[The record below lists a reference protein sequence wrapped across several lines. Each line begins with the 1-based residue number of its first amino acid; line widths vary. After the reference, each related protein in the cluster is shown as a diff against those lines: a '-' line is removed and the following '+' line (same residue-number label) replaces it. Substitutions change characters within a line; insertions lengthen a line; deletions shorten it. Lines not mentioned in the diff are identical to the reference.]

1 MAIDQNQLR
10 TYITK
15 LRRNKMLRKRILQHL
30 AIAINKHRLHKLM
43 LDSGHTPETLYLETE
58 KFGAFEA
65 HALSKLE
72 LAFRKLLRSGEL
84 WKEAALWYLTQ
95 HDNWQYNHNLQ
106 SEAAILPYLAILP
119 DPKRPGEDSWIEA
132 QLLSQL
138 ASRLAHQLLEQQDWK
153 SLSVEELELLLG
165 AAPVVSPA
173 APPTVD
179 LKETQEETA
188 ALDRLINPVVYTFN
202 YPSLADQEFSP
213 WKLVSGD
220 CFLEY
225 IIQASQSNSHQVE
238 TVFSKVAWEM
248 LQRLGPETTY
258 LFLTLASLAS
268 EATNPWK
275 GGFQVKATELI
286 KRINWGKHTDLTT
299 EKKLKRIYS
308 LVQLI
313 GDLSISIIQKD
324 VGKKSYIIANS
335 KLLILEE
342 FQFVGNLRKADQDH
356 KLGEESIE
364 PDRPDELI
372 LRIRVG
378 YWIKHFLNKPGQ
390 ATDLEGLRRY
400 GYLAKST
407 LTINPYTNQLATK
420 LSIFLTSMSQIR
432 TNVRYQTRS
441 ILEAVE
447 SREFIG
453 AVQRDLKHYDRLLEE
468 WNDAL
473 LTLARLGWEIKF
485 DPKTYP
491 RSLQPSWSQTEGSP
505 THTQVRPKEWL
516 SLWLNAQL
524 TITPTTLIQ
533 HRLEAS
539 KTLSTAHHEFDPSLA
554 GNQQQGHTPQLIPG
568 YALEMA
574 LAAKGLSKAELA
586 KQMQLDRSLVSHW
599 VKGSRSIQPNHREQL
614 WQLLGQE
621 LQQVTGIRH

>member
-15 LRRNKMLRKRILQHL
+15 LRRHKVLRKRVLQHL
-30 AIAINKHRLHKLM
+30 AIAINKHRLNKLM
-43 LDSGHTPETLYLETE
+43 LDSGHTLETLYLETE

-65 HALSKLE
+65 SALDKLE
-72 LAFRKLLRSGEL
+72 LAFRKPLRSGEL
-84 WKEAALWYLTQ
+84 WKEAALRFLAQ
-95 HDNWQYNHNLQ
+95 HDLWQRTYDFQ
-106 SEAAILPYLAILP
+106 SEITIPTSLAILP

-138 ASRLAHQLLEQQDWK
+138 AFHLAHKLLKLRDWEV
-153 SLSVEELELLLG
+153 LSVEDLEVLLG
-165 AAPVVSPA
+165 ANDAALPA
-173 APPTVD
+173 AQPPVD
-179 LKETQEETA
+179 VEEIQEELG
-188 ALDRLINPVVYTFN
+188 ALDRLTNPVAYIPN
-202 YPSLADQEFSP
+202 YPLLADQELSP
-213 WKLVSGD
+213 WKRVAGD

-225 IIQASQSNSHQVE
+225 SIQNNQSNSHQVE
-238 TVFSKVAWEM
+238 IVFGQVAWEM

-268 EATNPWK
+268 EAATPWK
-275 GGFQVKATELI
+275 GGFQVKVTELI
-286 KRINWGKHTDLTT
+286 KRINWEKYTDSTT

-313 GDLSISIIQKD
+313 RDLSISIIQKD
-324 VGKKSYIIANS
+324 IGKKAYTISSS

-342 FQFVGNLRKADQDH
+342 FQFIGSLLRADSEHGLDA
-356 KLGEESIE
+356 EPIE
-364 PDRPDELI
+364 PDKPNELVF
-372 LRIRVG
+372 RVRLG
-378 YWIKHFLNKPGQ
+378 YWFRHLFNKQSQ
-390 ATDLEGLRRY
+390 ADTEALRRY

-407 LTINPYTNQLATK
+407 LTINPYTDSLAAK
-420 LSIFLTSMSQIR
+420 LSIFLTLMSQIQ
-432 TNVRYQTRS
+432 TNGRYQVTS
-441 ILEAVE
+441 LLEAIE
-447 SREFIG
+447 SREFIN
-453 AVQRDLKHYDRLLEE
+453 AAQQELQHRDRLLEE

-505 THTQVRPKEWL
+505 TYIQVRPKNWL
-516 SLWLNAQL
+516 FLWLNAQL

-533 HRLEAS
+533 HRLEVS
-539 KTLSTAHHEFDPSLA
+539 KTLSATHQEFDPTLNN
-554 GNQQQGHTPQLIPG
+554 NQRQGHPPQIIPG

-574 LAAKGLSKAELA
+574 LAAKGLTKTELA
-586 KQMQLDRSLVSHW
+586 KQMQLDRSLISHW
-599 VKGSRSIQPNHREQL
+599 IKGSRSIQPNHREQL

-621 LQQVTGIRH
+621 LQQVTGIRG